1 MFSTF
6 TPYIQKL
13 RSSFPKLYKYKY
25 IIGAIV
31 VLGIFSFVILRI
43 DALSSPE
50 ANQQRYDEG
59 VLQIKKVS
67 FDEEAIETINEL
79 NPTNVR
85 VGESINDS
93 RTNPF

>member
-6 TPYIQKL
+6 TPYFQKFK
-13 RSSFPKLYKYKY
+13 SSIPGLYKYKY
-25 IIGAIV
+25 IIGAIF

-59 VLQIKKVS
+59 VVQIEKVS
-67 FDEEAIETINEL
+67 FDEEAIETINDL

-85 VGESINDS
+85 VGENINDS
-93 RTNPF
+93 RNNPF